1 MVNMLTGEIKKQYY
15 LINFLCFFIYIIFL
29 KT

>member
-15 LINFLCFFIYIIFL
+15 FIHF
-29 KT
+29 